1 MPYLKALHN
10 EAHLQQQQQY
20 NTCTQHGTITI
31 MHASDHSRSTSFRAS
46 FACYSKLVVSY
57 SQQILFKCPSIA
69 YRNLHSA
76 RHCIAALLAALQL
89 AALYVFGR
97 MRANCDDMSR
107 SGLYLYTTGCIIVT
121 ANSYDSVRQPTVSAS
136 AHWQAH
142 MQAAGNTSVSTM
154 HTASS
159 SRCLHCAEVIVLA
172 QCRVTVAGTAQ
183 QQTGTV

>member
-46 FACYSKLVVSY
+46 FACYSK
-57 SQQILFKCPSIA
+57 
-69 YRNLHSA
+69 HSA